1 MVRAR
6 LRQCAT
12 GARARARARAS
23 SWSWYYSI
31 YIRVYTHAHRART
44 TRGTGRPPGTDA
56 RLIARESARASE
68 TVHGATVDD
77 ERRERCAAIEHDD
90 DDGCARARV
99 RGDVCDE

>member
-1 MVRAR
+1 MVRGCGSAR
-6 LRQCAT
+6 RGRGRGRGRGRRRGT
-12 GARARARARAS
+12 
-23 SWSWYYSI
+23 SI
-31 YIRVYTHAHRART
+31 YIRVVYIHAHRART

-77 ERRERCAAIEHDD
+77 ERRERCAIEHDD